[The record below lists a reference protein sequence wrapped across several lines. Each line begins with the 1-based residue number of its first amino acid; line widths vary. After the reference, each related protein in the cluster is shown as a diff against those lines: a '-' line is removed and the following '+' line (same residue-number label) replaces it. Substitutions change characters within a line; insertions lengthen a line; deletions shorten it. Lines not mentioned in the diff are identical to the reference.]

1 MRVTMSTFVRTRA
14 LPRVAVAGGA
24 AVTAVLLLAVPALA
38 HITVTPDS
46 ASAGSAAVLT
56 FHVPNEEARADTTR
70 LDMQIP
76 VDHPIAQ
83 HGAAMTTWAPSGASR
98 PAAGGPATGRTP
110 AG

>member
-1 MRVTMSTFVRTRA
+1 MGTFVRTRA

-24 AVTAVLLLAVPALA
+24 AVAAVLLLAVPALA

-46 ASAGSAAVLT
+46 APAGSAAVLT

-83 HGAAMTTWAPSGASR
+83 LLVKPDPGWSVTVKTTALAKPVV
-98 PAAGGPATGRTP
+98 T
-110 AG
+110 